1 MGKIVAWLCAGLL
14 AGCTVGPNY
23 RPPPPPGTPSWNN
36 LRNRPDAAVTPLSD
50 PDPAWWNGFNDKIL
64 TRLIAHAIAHN
75 PTVGEAVL
83 RVVES
88 HQNVV
93 TAAAAGL
100 PTLSGN
106 ASYMREEL
114 GTKGILESDGAYSQ
128 LNRLADASS
137 PLNQF
142 APGSGAAIAGAGTG
156 ALNQLAAPINLYQ
169 YGLSSTWELDLFGT
183 VRRSVEAARAS
194 TQAQKEAAND
204 AVVML
209 ESEVAQTYFQM
220 RGAQLLEQQYLQD
233 VQVAQDSLQLTADRA
248 ARGLTTDLDVE
259 QARTQ
264 LYSEQSQVV
273 TYEKQAQQAID
284 QLDMLVGQPPGALDA
299 LLTTPAPLPAVP
311 DVVGIGVPSSLARR
325 RPDIRE
331 AEATLHAATANV
343 GVAVASFYP
352 DVSLMGSAGL
362 RATDI
367 NFLTNWASL
376 FYSFGPTISLPIF
389 EGGRLVANLKTA
401 RARQEEAALNY
412 RYTVLNALREV
423 EDGLVAYRADQMAR
437 EQAANTV
444 QAADLSYT
452 LANSRYTHGLSNFIQ
467 VLDAERTQVSARQ
480 QLLQANEMLA
490 TDVVTLYTAL
500 GGGWTAVAGQLPKD
514 DPPAAPPPLPA
525 AVDSL
530 AGGF

>member
-1 MGKIVAWLCAGLL
+1 MAKFIAWCCAGAL
-14 AGCTVGPNY
+14 AACTVGPNF
-23 RPPPPPGTPSWNN
+23 RPPPPPGVAAWHN
-36 LRNRPDAAVTPLSD
+36 LADQPDIAVTPSSD
-50 PDPAWWNGFNDKIL
+50 PDPAWWNGFHDGIL
-64 TRLIAHAIAHN
+64 TQLINQVIADN
-75 PTVGEAVL
+75 PTVREAVL

-106 ASYMREEL
+106 ASYMREQL
-114 GTKGILESDGAYSQ
+114 GTKGILESNGAYSQ
-128 LNRLADASS
+128 LDRLADANS

-142 APGSGAAIAGAGTG
+142 APGSGAAIGNAGTG
-156 ALNQLAAPINLYQ
+156 ALNQFTAPVNLYQ

-194 TQAQKEAAND
+194 TEAQKEAAND

-209 ESEVAQTYFQM
+209 EGQVAQTYFEL

-264 LYSEQSQVV
+264 LYSERSQVAA
-273 TYEKQAQQAID
+273 YEKQAQQAID

-299 LLTTPAPLPAVP
+299 LLAVPAPLPAVP
-311 DVVGIGVPSSLARR
+311 NVVGIGVPSGLARR

-352 DVSLMGSAGL
+352 DVSLMGSTGL

-376 FYSFGPTISLPIF
+376 FYSFGPTVSLPIF

-412 RYTVLNALREV
+412 RNTVLNALREV
-423 EDGLVAYRADQMAR
+423 EDALVAYRLDQVAG
-437 EQAANTV
+437 EQAVDTV

-452 LANSRYTHGLSNFIQ
+452 LSNSRYTNGLSSFID

-480 QLLQANEMLA
+480 QLLQSNEMLA

-500 GGGWTAVAGQLPKD
+500 GGGWTAVAGQLPTD

-525 AVDSL
+525 ALDSL